1 MASLYTSCPRPRTSA
16 CAARARQGEI
26 GKIWRVFANFELAN
40 PLPRQK
46 ACLAGTAGRGEESSL
61 HEEGSEMFA
70 RFIAAVTVA
79 LALSAPAWAADRK
92 DLQVVR
98 DVQKQVLTYPQFSIF
113 DTVHMQIDS
122 GIVTLTGKVTMPYK
136 KNDLAKR
143 VARIDGVHQ
152 VVNRITVLPVSGFD
166 DELRFRI
173 ARAIY
178 GNSNFWNYGSM
189 ANPPIHVIVENG
201 HVTLDGVVNSNTDRM
216 LARSIASSF
225 GAFSV
230 TNDLKTDAEVEQ
242 ELERL

>member
-1 MASLYTSCPRPRTSA
+1 
-16 CAARARQGEI
+16 
-26 GKIWRVFANFELAN
+26 
-40 PLPRQK
+40 
-46 ACLAGTAGRGEESSL
+46 
-61 HEEGSEMFA
+61 MFA
-70 RFIAAVTVA
+70 RFTAAMMVV
-79 LALSAPAWAADRK
+79 LAVSAPAWAAGDRK

-98 DVQKQVLTYPQFSIF
+98 DVSHQVLTYPQFSIF
-113 DTVHMQIDS
+113 DSVHMQVDN

-136 KNDLAKR
+136 KNDIEKR
-143 VARIDGVHQ
+143 VAKIDGVRE
-152 VVNRITVLPVSGFD
+152 VLNKITVLPVSTFD

-242 ELERL
+242 DLEHLYVDSGPSAVGGRQ

>member
-1 MASLYTSCPRPRTSA
+1 MLSRFV
-16 CAARARQGEI
+16 AA
-26 GKIWRVFANFELAN
+26 L
-40 PLPRQK
+40 
-46 ACLAGTAGRGEESSL
+46 
-61 HEEGSEMFA
+61 
-70 RFIAAVTVA
+70 AVT

-92 DLQVVR
+92 DLQVAR
-98 DVQKQVLTYPQFSIF
+98 DVSKQVMTYPQFSIF
-113 DTVHMQIDS
+113 DSVHMQVDE
-122 GIVTLTGKVTMPYK
+122 GIVVLTGKVTMPYK
-136 KNDLAKR
+136 KTDIAKR
-143 VARIDGVHQ
+143 IAKIDGVHR
-152 VVNRITVLPVSGFD
+152 VVNNLAVLPVSQFD

-189 ANPPIHVIVENG
+189 ANPPIHIIVENG

-242 ELERL
+242 EVERL

>member
-1 MASLYTSCPRPRTSA
+1 
-16 CAARARQGEI
+16 
-26 GKIWRVFANFELAN
+26 
-40 PLPRQK
+40 
-46 ACLAGTAGRGEESSL
+46 
-61 HEEGSEMFA
+61 MFA
-70 RFIAAVTVA
+70 KFIAALTVV

-92 DLQVVR
+92 ELQVVR

-113 DTVHMQIDS
+113 DAVHLQVDNGTVL
-122 GIVTLTGKVTMPYK
+122 LTGKVTMPYK
-136 KNDLAKR
+136 KNDIEKR
-143 VARIDGVHQ
+143 VAKIDGVHQ
-152 VVNRITVLPVSGFD
+152 VVNNITVLPVSQFD

-230 TNDLKTDAEVEQ
+230 TNDLKTDAEAEA
-242 ELERL
+242 ELEHL

>member
-1 MASLYTSCPRPRTSA
+1 
-16 CAARARQGEI
+16 
-26 GKIWRVFANFELAN
+26 
-40 PLPRQK
+40 
-46 ACLAGTAGRGEESSL
+46 
-61 HEEGSEMFA
+61 MFA

-79 LALSAPAWAADRK
+79 VALSAPAWAADRK

-122 GIVTLTGKVTMPYK
+122 GVVTLTGKVTMPYK

-143 VARIDGVHQ
+143 VARIDGVQQ

>member
-1 MASLYTSCPRPRTSA
+1 
-16 CAARARQGEI
+16 
-26 GKIWRVFANFELAN
+26 
-40 PLPRQK
+40 
-46 ACLAGTAGRGEESSL
+46 
-61 HEEGSEMFA
+61 MFA
-70 RFIAAVTVA
+70 KFIAALTVV

-92 DLQVVR
+92 ELQVVR

-113 DTVHMQIDS
+113 DAIHMQVDN
-122 GIVTLTGKVTMPYK
+122 GTVLLTGKVTMPYK
-136 KNDLAKR
+136 KNDIEKR
-143 VARIDGVHQ
+143 VAKIDGVHQ
-152 VVNRITVLPVSGFD
+152 VVNNITVLPVSQFD

-189 ANPPIHVIVENG
+189 ANPPIHIIVDHG

-230 TNDLKTDAEVEQ
+230 TNDLKTDAEAEA
-242 ELERL
+242 ELEHL

>member
-1 MASLYTSCPRPRTSA
+1 MGRFVRNQA
-16 CAARARQGEI
+16 CF
-26 GKIWRVFANFELAN
+26 WRF
-40 PLPRQK
+40 
-46 ACLAGTAGRGEESSL
+46 LAGKPLASWEGVAAGDARPKP
-61 HEEGSEMFA
+61 HEFPGGGFGMFA
-70 RFIAAVTVA
+70 RFVAAVTVV
-79 LALSAPAWAADRK
+79 LAMSAPAWAADRK

-113 DTVHMQIDS
+113 DTVHMQIDE
-122 GIVTLTGKVTMPYK
+122 GVVTLLGKVTMPYK
-136 KNDLAKR
+136 KNDLEKR
-143 VARIDGVHQ
+143 VAKIDGVHQ
-152 VVNRITVLPVSGFD
+152 VINKITVLPVSSFD

-189 ANPPIHVIVENG
+189 VNPPIHIIVENG

-230 TNDLKTDAEVEQ
+230 TNDLKTDAEAEQ
-242 ELERL
+242 ELEKL

>member
-1 MASLYTSCPRPRTSA
+1 
-16 CAARARQGEI
+16 
-26 GKIWRVFANFELAN
+26 
-40 PLPRQK
+40 
-46 ACLAGTAGRGEESSL
+46 
-61 HEEGSEMFA
+61 MFA
-70 RFIAAVTVA
+70 RFIAAVTVT

-122 GIVTLTGKVTMPYK
+122 GVVTLTGKVTMPYK

-143 VARIDGVHQ
+143 VARIDGVQQ

>member
-1 MASLYTSCPRPRTSA
+1 
-16 CAARARQGEI
+16 
-26 GKIWRVFANFELAN
+26 
-40 PLPRQK
+40 
-46 ACLAGTAGRGEESSL
+46 
-61 HEEGSEMFA
+61 MFA
-70 RFIAAVTVA
+70 RFAAAITVV

-92 DLQVVR
+92 DLQVAR

-113 DTVHMQIDS
+113 DSVHMQIDE
-122 GIVTLTGKVTMPYK
+122 GVVTLLGKVTMPYK
-136 KNDLAKR
+136 KNDLEKR
-143 VARIDGVHQ
+143 VAKIDGVHQ
-152 VVNRITVLPVSGFD
+152 VVNRITVLPVSTFD

-189 ANPPIHVIVENG
+189 ANPPIHIIVENG

-230 TNDLKTDAEVEQ
+230 TNDLKTDAEAEQ
-242 ELERL
+242 DLERL